1 MGIRH
6 IDVRLCNGCNIC
18 VDICPLDVL
27 RLDGIT
33 RKAYI
38 AYLRDCQSCFLC
50 QSECPQD
57 AITCVAVHERRMV
70 KAW

>member
-1 MGIRH
+1 MGVRH
-6 IDVRLCNGCNIC
+6 IDVGLCNGCNIC
-18 VDICPLDVL
+18 VDHCPLDVL
-27 RLDGIT
+27 RLDKAT
-33 RKAYI
+33 KKAYI

-57 AITCVAVHERRMV
+57 AIRCVAVHERRMV

>member
-6 IDVRLCNGCNIC
+6 IDVLLCNGCNIC

-50 QSECPQD
+50 QSECPQE
-57 AITCVAVHERRMV
+57 AIRCVAVHERRMV